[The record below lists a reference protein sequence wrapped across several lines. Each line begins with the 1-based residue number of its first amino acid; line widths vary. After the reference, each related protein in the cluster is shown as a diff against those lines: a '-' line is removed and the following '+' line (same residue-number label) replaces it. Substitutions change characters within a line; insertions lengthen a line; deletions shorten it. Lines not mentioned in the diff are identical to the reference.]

1 MIPNNQKVKMLFNGA
16 VLFLM
21 GAIFAAVYMYS
32 AAEAAE
38 TRTEDT
44 CNVPCP
50 ECIPKVPL
58 TNLEEQ

>member
-21 GAIFAAVYMYS
+21 GAIFATVYMY
-32 AAEAAE
+32 AKEDVE
-38 TRTEDT
+38 TRTQVT
-44 CNVPCP
+44 YNVLCP
-50 ECIPKVPL
+50 ERIPKVPL

>member
-21 GAIFAAVYMYS
+21 GAIFATVYMY
-32 AAEAAE
+32 AKEEVE

-44 CNVPCP
+44 CHEPCP